1 MLRTDTIPPRVPLRE
16 GISLLGGVEA
26 LVFDDGL
33 GAPVSGYQRVRPDAY
48 VSKKAKMAPIRRLEP
63 ENWPLPC
70 LPPLRHFEAENAQ
83 GRGRRESS
91 RVQAEGVAL
100 DFPLDLSIPQ
110 LTHEE
115 DHGHRSLGTG
125 HPGD

>member
-48 VSKKAKMAPIRRLEP
+48 VSKKAKIPGIRRFEP
-63 ENWPLPC
+63 DN
-70 LPPLRHFEAENAQ
+70 
-83 GRGRRESS
+83 
-91 RVQAEGVAL
+91 
-100 DFPLDLSIPQ
+100 
-110 LTHEE
+110 
-115 DHGHRSLGTG
+115 
-125 HPGD
+125 